1 MGIPELL
8 VPAGNLE
15 KLKIAL
21 TYGAD
26 AVYVGTSL
34 FGLRKYAPNF
44 TLSELRHGIEF
55 AHQRNKR
62 VYIVLNSFAH
72 THTMDTLPDMID
84 ALAALN
90 PDAFIISDRGVFD
103 LARARCS
110 VPLHVSTQASVT
122 NAAGCA
128 YWKAAG
134 AKRVILARE
143 VSIAACTAILDHV
156 PIELEIFIHGAMC
169 ASYSGKCVISNYT
182 AARDSNRGGCVQ
194 SCRHRFGVHTNT
206 ADTREAHI
214 MNAQD
219 LMGIHHLK
227 SIVSAGIHSVKIEG
241 RMKSN
246 LYVAQVSRL
255 YRQAIDRIVQDPE
268 ATCNDLENELETV
281 SNRTFSDG
289 FLDQRQTA
297 CNTQFTQYSKSLHFL
312 GTVQALDATYA
323 YVHLKQPFTTDTPM
337 QWITPTGTHTAA
349 IKSVTN
355 AANMPLTA
363 ADLKPNCLI
372 KVERTADIV
381 PYSILT
387 QPVS

>member
-72 THTMDTLPDMID
+72 IHTMDTLPRMID
-84 ALAALN
+84 ALADLN
-90 PDAFIISDRGVFD
+90 PDAFIISDRGVFE

-128 YWKAAG
+128 YWKSAG

-143 VSIAACTAILDHV
+143 VSINACKAILEQV
-156 PIELEIFIHGAMC
+156 PVELEVFIHGAMC

-194 SCRHRFGVHTNT
+194 SCRHRFGVHTSSMP
-206 ADTREAHI
+206 RSEAHI

-219 LMGIHHLK
+219 LMGVHHIQAML
-227 SIVSAGIHSVKIEG
+227 SAGIHSVKIEG

-255 YRQAIDRIVQDPE
+255 YRQAIDRILQDPE
-268 ATCNDLENELETV
+268 APCDDLENELATV

-289 FLDQRQTA
+289 FLDRPQTA
-297 CNTQFTQYSKSLHFL
+297 CNTQFTQYSKSLNFL
-312 GTVQALDATYA
+312 GTVQALDAKYA
-323 YVHLKQPFTTDTPM
+323 YVHLKQPFTPDTPM
-337 QWITPTGTHTAA
+337 QWITPTGTHEAA
-349 IKSVTN
+349 INTLNN
-355 AANMPLTA
+355 AANTPLRV

-372 KVERTADIV
+372 KVERTPTIV